1 MTGKLLTATGVSRE
15 MRTPHSILVRAIRTG
30 TVAPDFIAGRI
41 QLFKPQNVAAIAD
54 TLNKPK
60 TTTANV

>member
-30 TVAPDFIAGRI
+30 NVAPDFIAGRL
-41 QLFKPQNVAAIAD
+41 QLFRPESVKRIAD
-54 TLNKPK
+54 KITKQP
-60 TTTANV
+60 TASN

>member
-15 MRTPHSILVRAIRTG
+15 MRTPHSILVRAIRSG

-41 QLFKPQNVAAIAD
+41 QLFKPESVSRIAAKL
-54 TLNKPK
+54 TTKN
-60 TTTANV
+60 TTTNV

>member
-1 MTGKLLTATGVSRE
+1 MTATLFTATALSRE
-15 MRTPHSILVRAIRTG
+15 LRQPHSHLVRALKSG
-30 TVAPDFIAGRI
+30 TVSPDFIAGRI

-60 TTTANV
+60 NTTR